1 MKRCM
6 LLVVVFCLLLSLTAC
21 AVASEEGKQPETT
34 VPSITDPSVTEPDVT
49 EPDVTEPDATDPDVT
64 DPDVTDPDVIE
75 DLVYDMSNY
84 EWFSDIFE
92 EKDIEHWSAM
102 GHYTLHLGG
111 LHTPVVV
118 NMDGTSV
125 LSISAFDQTVDLGT
139 DGMAD
144 DYHDGY
150 SPVQSI
156 RSTYDAVVIHVS
168 FGEMGDGSILITKNQ
183 IFKYPKGTDSSIFLW
198 VKDDGTL
205 GYRQT
210 WIDPKIEIEGWH
222 MLYYPTSRDM
232 VMYQDGTAEIVGGEL
247 ALTVEKTVLLSD
259 YFNLDTM
266 FAEAKAEGWFEEY
279 ETLDELFEANKT
291 EVESEV
297 VCDIGYYQWFTDIFK
312 ETTGVD
318 WHAFGQYTLRLK
330 GLHTPV
336 TVNMNG
342 LDVLSVSA
350 FDQTV
355 ELGAAGM
362 ASDYFD
368 GYSPVDYIRST
379 EDAVVI
385 RINGGE
391 MSDEF
396 ILITANKY
404 VHYPNQRDG
413 HISLWVEDN
422 GTLAYRQTYFDMSL
436 FVQTLY
442 EPLKYLAGRD
452 HVLYDEGRAQIV
464 NSEAVFTPERTVVVS
479 ALFDLDAMFAEAKA
493 YGMFTEYETVDELFA
508 ANKARNDEA

>member
-1 MKRCM
+1 MKKWIA
-6 LLVVVFCLLLSLTAC
+6 LVLTLAVILTMSAC
-21 AVASEEGKQPETT
+21 KGNDPETPTQTPT
-34 VPSITDPSVTEPDVT
+34 VAPTVAPSEPT
-49 EPDVTEPDATDPDVT
+49 PPDATDPTVPDVT
-64 DPDVTDPDVIE
+64 DPDENE
-75 DLVYDMSNY
+75 DLVYDMANY
-84 EWFSDIFE
+84 QWFTDIFE
-92 EKDIEHWSAM
+92 EKTVEEWNAL
-102 GHYTLHLGG
+102 GQYTLHLGG
-111 LHTPVVV
+111 LHTPVIV
-118 NMDGTSV
+118 NMNGLDV
-125 LSISAFDQTVDLGT
+125 LSVTAFDQTVDLGT
-139 DGMAD
+139 DGMAN

-156 RSTYDAVVIHVS
+156 RSTYDAVVVHVS

-183 IFKYPKGTDSSIFLW
+183 IFMYPKETDSSIFLW

-210 WIDPKIEIEGWH
+210 WIDPKIEIEGLY

-232 VMYQDGTAEIVGGEL
+232 MMYQEGTAEIVDGEL
-247 ALTVEKTVLLSD
+247 VLTAEKTVLLSD
-259 YFNLDTM
+259 YFDLDAL
-266 FAEAKAEGWFEEY
+266 FAEAKAYGMFTEY
-279 ETLDELFEANKT
+279 ETVDELFEANRGEK
-291 EVESEV
+291 ELVYDMSNYDWFSGIFGEKDVEEWNAM
-297 VCDIGYYQWFTDIFK
+297 GR
-312 ETTGVD
+312 
-318 WHAFGQYTLRLK
+318 YTIRLD

-336 TVNMNG
+336 VVNMYG
-342 LDVLSVSA
+342 TSVLSITA

-355 ELGAAGM
+355 ELNAM
-362 ASDYFD
+362 ASEYFD
-368 GYSPVDYIRST
+368 GYSPVDCIRST

-413 HISLWVEDN
+413 HISLWVEDD

-479 ALFDLDAMFAEAKA
+479 DLFDLDAMFAEAKA
-493 YGMFTEYETVDELFA
+493 EGLFAEYETVDELFE
-508 ANKARNDEA
+508 ANKARE

>member
-6 LLVVVFCLLLSLTAC
+6 LLVVVFCLLLSMTAC
-21 AVASEEGKQPETT
+21 AAVSGEGKKPETT

-49 EPDVTEPDATDPDVT
+49 EPDVTEPD
-64 DPDVTDPDVIE
+64 VTDPDVIE

-84 EWFSDIFE
+84 EWFSDILE
-92 EKDIEHWSAM
+92 EKDIEHWNAM
-102 GHYTLHLGG
+102 GRYTLHLGG

-150 SPVQSI
+150 SPVYYI
-156 RSTYDAVVIHVS
+156 RSTEDTVVINVS
-168 FGEMGDGSILITKNQ
+168 FGESGAGSIVITNVDC
-183 IFKYPKGTDSSIFLW
+183 FVYPQTYWGGLLLLSVQK
-198 VKDDGTL
+198 DGTL
-205 GYRQT
+205 GYVSESHVEAAFSQA
-210 WIDPKIEIEGWH
+210 W
-222 MLYYPTSRDM
+222 
-232 VMYQDGTAEIVGGEL
+232 IVGLQAATDRNEVIFEKGSAAIINRKL
-247 ALTVEKTVLLSD
+247 VLTAKETVVLSD
-259 YFNLDTM
+259 RYDLDAM
-266 FAEAKAEGWFEEY
+266 FAEVKSDRWFAEY
-279 ETLDELFEANKT
+279 ETVDDLLAANKADRAP
-291 EVESEV
+291 VELVFDVNGSVFLEKPV
-297 VCDIGYYQWFTDIFK
+297 EEWSNMGR
-312 ETTGVD
+312 
-318 WHAFGQYTLRLK
+318 YTIRLE

-336 TVNMNG
+336 VVNM
-342 LDVLSVSA
+342 DATSVLSVTA
-350 FDQTV
+350 YDQTV
-355 ELGAAGM
+355 HLGAAGM
-362 ASDYFD
+362 ANDYFD

-413 HISLWVEDN
+413 HISLWVEDD

-479 ALFDLDAMFAEAKA
+479 DLFDLDAMFAEAKA
-493 YGMFTEYETVDELFA
+493 DGMFTEYETVDELFE
-508 ANKARNDEA
+508 ANKENV